1 MKTWVKISALGLLA
15 ATMLALGLKKG
26 LLKLNKKGMNI
37 FNYKATKKEATVKN
51 LSKLLILAMVTTLV
65 FAGCAKKPVQEMND
79 AEAAINVVV
88 NDGAGIYAKEELKKL
103 QDELAAAKGE
113 VDTQDKKFIKKYGK
127 SREMLAKIGTDAVA
141 LRTTVAARKEEAK
154 NNALSA
160 QNEAKM
166 ALEEAKAL
174 LEKAPRGKGTQA
186 DIEAFSAD
194 LKALEDSLAE
204 VQQAID
210 NEDYLG
216 AVDKARIIKEKASG
230 ISNQIQQA
238 MEKVKR
244 R

>member
-15 ATMLALGLKKG
+15 AFISALGFKKV

-51 LSKLLILAMVTTLV
+51 LSKLMVLAMVTTLV

-127 SREMLAKIGTDAVA
+127 TREMLAKIGTDAAA
-141 LRTTVAARKEEAK
+141 LRAIVAARKEEAK

-160 QNEAKM
+160 QNEAKI

-194 LKALEDSLAE
+194 LKALEDSLLE

-216 AVDKARIIKEKASG
+216 TVDKARIIKEKASA
-230 ISNQIQQA
+230 ISNQIKQA